1 MCQVRCRQHISGLW
15 VVCARLIYI
24 YIYWYARHIKQNPVT
39 RWRLSN
45 AANSVLSPQCCR
57 LQIGYKCC
65 RRWRFRGGWGDH
77 TVGGGGDP
85 GTWFMCIYIY
95 THIIHMH
102 ACIHYIMLRR
112 VALHCIASHHVTL
125 HYIHTWYMQCT
136 CIYIYDVSAKGLND
150 QNLLISPMPC
160 PAHSGR
166 NNKQFKRFWGPPPE
180 LPQGGAFTIWMLGKT
195 PNPPE

>member
-1 MCQVRCRQHISGLW
+1 MLSAANRVQMLSAVKVSRWLGGPYRWGRRRSGDL
-15 VVCARLIYI
+15 VHVYIYI
-24 YIYWYARHIKQNPVT
+24 YIY
-39 RWRLSN
+39 
-45 AANSVLSPQCCR
+45 
-57 LQIGYKCC
+57 
-65 RRWRFRGGWGDH
+65 
-77 TVGGGGDP
+77 
-85 GTWFMCIYIY
+85 IYMY

-136 CIYIYDVSAKGLND
+136 CIYIYIYDVSAKGLND